1 MKQSKIIEVCKI
13 LKQLENVYM
22 PLSMSYKFYK
32 LSKALAPNYEFQEQQ
47 ELKLFDEY
55 EAKYDN
61 GVITFANKDDA
72 PMFYQKFN
80 ELINMDVELDESVA
94 KMLPVRIAV
103 SDGFSIAAKD
113 IRALEGFVEFE
124 EA

>member
-13 LKQLENVYM
+13 LKQLENVHM
-22 PLSMSYKFYK
+22 PLSISYKFYK
-32 LSKALAPNYEFQEQQ
+32 LSKALAPNYDFQAQQ

-55 EAKYDN
+55 AEKIGD
-61 GVITFANKDDA
+61 GVITFANKDNER
-72 PMFYQKFN
+72 MFYDKFN
-80 ELINMDVELDESVA
+80 ELINMDVELGEDVT

-103 SDGFSIAAKD
+103 SDEFSIAAKD
-113 IRALEGFVEFE
+113 ICALEGFVEFE